1 MKKENIETKNEEE
14 TLDPE
19 IEEAL
24 KEGEENRKKKRV
36 SPVAKYAFYIIIILL
51 LTAASLALTL
61 YNTFFDVVNAFT
73 STDWRWIIVI
83 AAVVFFH
90 YLIDSFIVFCY
101 ARLYTRKYKF
111 RQAMANKLVGMFYD
125 GVLPAGTGEQIFQT
139 RTLSKQGVPISNAA
153 SIMVMS
159 FITYQIVLILYGILS
174 FIFKYDLISSI
185 GSFSLNG
192 VLIPVWPLAII
203 GFIINI
209 SLIGLLFLMSYNRH
223 IHNFIMKH
231 GVNLFAKL
239 HIVKHPEKTRESL
252 RIQVEN
258 FKIELRRLQ
267 SNIPFMLLI
276 IICTFLMMTTKYCIP
291 YFAGLA
297 LDGLNNTN
305 INSFFDA
312 CFMSSYHQM
321 CTGFWPL
328 PGTAGISEIFFS
340 VMFYNDGN
348 PGAGFYTT
356 QAVTNASLIIWRFS
370 LYTVPL
376 LFAGLFTAF
385 YRASP
390 SEAETNKK
398 EIRQTYLELQLRTF
412 EERRLSS
419 NKQYETSQLS
429 RRALQE
435 KLHLRRRKVPSENIE
450 DENSLIINFQ
460 DDAYFVDTR
469 KDKIKEVKKASKQN
483 SFTEIDIDNKL

>member
-1 MKKENIETKNEEE
+1 MKKEDIETMNEEA
-14 TLDPE
+14 LDPE
-19 IEEAL
+19 VEEAL

-36 SPVAKYAFYIIIILL
+36 SPIAKYTAYIIIILL
-51 LTAASLALTL
+51 LTAGSLALTL
-61 YNTFFDVVNAFT
+61 YNNFFDVVNAFT
-73 STDWRWIIVI
+73 STDWRWILVI
-83 AAVVFFH
+83 AAIVFFH
-90 YLIDSFIVFCY
+90 FLVDAFIIFCY
-101 ARLYTRKYKF
+101 ARLYTRRYKF

-125 GVLPAGTGEQIFQT
+125 GVLPAGTGEQVFQT
-139 RTLSKQGVPISNAA
+139 RTLSKQGVPVSNAA

-159 FITYQIVLILYGILS
+159 FITYQIVLILYGLLS

-185 GSFSLNG
+185 GSFNLNG
-192 VLIPVWPLAII
+192 VPIPVWPLAIF

-231 GVNLFAKL
+231 SINLLAKMHL
-239 HIVKHPEKTRESL
+239 LKHPEKTRESL

-267 SNIPFMLLI
+267 SNIPFLFLI
-276 IICTFLMMTTKYCIP
+276 IVCSFIMMTAKYCIP
-291 YFAGLA
+291 YFAGMA
-297 LDGLNNTN
+297 LDGLNNTE

-312 CFMSSYHQM
+312 CFMSSFHQM

-340 VMFYNDGN
+340 VMFYNDLN

-370 LYTVPL
+370 IYTVPL

-385 YRASP
+385 YRATP
-390 SEAETNKK
+390 SEMDTDKSS
-398 EIRQTYLELQLRTF
+398 IRQTYLELQLRTF

-435 KLHLRRRKVPSENIE
+435 KLHLRRRRTPPDNIE
-450 DENSLIINFQ
+450 DEDSLIINFQ
-460 DDAYFVDTR
+460 DDAYYLDTR
-469 KDKIKEVKKASKQN
+469 KDKIKEVKKASKED